1 MLILS
6 SNRENQLSLKE
17 ASSQV
22 ALSQNTTSLTP
33 CAHLTMFT
41 RAVSSLSLLAA
52 SVAILAVLLERTLP
66 DADVSIRV
74 EDLPKR
80 QCHFFWIRLT

>member
-22 ALSQNTTSLTP
+22 ALSLTP

-66 DADVSIRV
+66 DADVSIRL